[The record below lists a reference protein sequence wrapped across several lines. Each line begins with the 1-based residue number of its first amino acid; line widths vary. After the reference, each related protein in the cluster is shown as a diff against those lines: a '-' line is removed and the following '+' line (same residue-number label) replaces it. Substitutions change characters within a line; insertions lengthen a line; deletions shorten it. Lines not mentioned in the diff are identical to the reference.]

1 MGLLLLLGAPAV
13 EVVLVEVQVE
23 VAPAV
28 EVVLVEVQVEV
39 APDVEVVL
47 VEMWVEVV
55 AAVELVPVEVP
66 PAAEGVL
73 VEGVPGVEVVAALR
87 SVHCAG
93 AILRC
98 NLASVV
104 WSFGH
109 LYLAFCN
116 GVCTTAETYYVLYH
130 LTQTDA

>member
-1 MGLLLLLGAPAV
+1 MGLVLLLWAPAV

-28 EVVLVEVQVEV
+28 EVVLVEVQGEV
-39 APDVEVVL
+39 APAVEVVL
-47 VEMWVEVV
+47 VDVWVEVV

-73 VEGVPGVEVVAALR
+73 VEEVVAALR
-87 SVHCAG
+87 SVHCVG

-98 NLASVV
+98 NLV

-116 GVCTTAETYYVLYH
+116 GVCTTAET
-130 LTQTDA
+130 